1 MANVGFIGLGNMGY
15 PMASRLRDAG
25 HGLIV
30 QDVRFEHAAQ
40 FAGAEAVRTPKDVAD
55 RAEIVFLSLPTPGA
69 VRAVVLG
76 DDGLARGQRAK
87 LIVDLSTTG
96 PKLAAEVAEALG
108 PKGVEFI
115 DAPVSGGVSGAE
127 KGTLAL
133 MASGPKDAFERAQ
146 PILAVLGKVF
156 YIGAKPGQGQAMKI
170 LNNLLSATAMAATT
184 EVVVLG
190 VKAGLD
196 AKVMLDVLNASSG
209 RNTATADKFP
219 RAVLD
224 RSFNFGFRTVLL
236 HKDVRLCKEFA
247 DELGVSFRVGNAVD
261 EAWERAAKEL
271 GDGDFTRIV
280 ELAERSAGVTVK
292 GQQ

>member
-1 MANVGFIGLGNMGY
+1 MSSIGFIGLGNMGH

-69 VRAVVLG
+69 VRSVVSG
-76 DDGLARGQRAK
+76 DDCLAHGKRAK

-96 PKLAAEVAEALG
+96 PKLAAEVAESLARNG
-108 PKGVEFI
+108 IDFI
-115 DAPVSGGVSGAE
+115 DAPVSGGVSGAA

-133 MASGPKDAFERAQ
+133 MASGSKDNFERAQ
-146 PILAVLGKVF
+146 PLLAVLGRVF
-156 YIGAKPGQGQAMKI
+156 YVGDKPGQGQAMKI
-170 LNNLLSATAMAATT
+170 VNNFLSATAMAATT
-184 EVVVLG
+184 EALVLG

-196 AKVMLDVLNASSG
+196 ANVMLDVLNASSG
-209 RNTATADKFP
+209 RNTATTDKFP
-219 RAVLD
+219 RSVLD

-236 HKDVRLCKEFA
+236 HKDVRLCREFA
-247 DELGVSFRVGNAVD
+247 DELGVSFRVGSAVD
-261 EAWERAAKEL
+261 EVWERASNEL

-280 ELAERSAGVTVK
+280 ELAERDAGVIVK
-292 GQQ
+292 GQK